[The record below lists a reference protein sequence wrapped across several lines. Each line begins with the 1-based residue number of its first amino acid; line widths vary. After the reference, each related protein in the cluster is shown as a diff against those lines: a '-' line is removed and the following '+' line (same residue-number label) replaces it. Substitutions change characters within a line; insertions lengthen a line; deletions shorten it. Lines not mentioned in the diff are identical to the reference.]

1 MNHSI
6 EEVIKAAK
14 IYLPNLNERRLYRA
28 YEFAARAH
36 EGQIRKEGSPYI
48 VHPVSAAYILT
59 GLRVDED
66 TLIGAL
72 LHDVP
77 EDTTYTLEDI
87 EKNFGKKIAFLV
99 EGITKLSKVHYR
111 HNMEERQIESLKK
124 MFIHSAQ
131 DIRII
136 LIKLA
141 DRLHNMSTIGAIPKP
156 EKRTRIAKETL
167 EIYVP
172 IANLLGIWELKGQLE
187 DLCFKTLL
195 PEEFEHIEELAKE
208 SALSHSDIVK
218 RSISQVKRML
228 AANHLYDFEIE
239 GRKKTL
245 YSIYR
250 KMVNKGRSFHEI
262 YDLIGIR
269 VIVDDIGEC
278 YQVLGVL
285 HQNYTPKLGRLKD
298 YIAIPKS
305 NGYQSIHTT
314 IFGVDGALS
323 EFQIRTKEM
332 HLESEYGVA
341 AHYFYTNEKDK
352 KKSFKKMQKKAG
364 WVKKILEVQR
374 NAQNSHYLDDLKLDI
389 FQDRIFVFTPKGDV
403 IDLPKDANIIDMAF
417 HVHSDLGRR
426 AAGALLNGTKE
437 SLNTTLK
444 TGDVVEIITSE
455 ESQAKIEW
463 LYSVHANLSKHR
475 IKEFLKT
482 LSTEKSIESGWR
494 ILDSRIKVYG
504 YKGVNF
510 LSEEQKNKLIEKFL
524 QKNWDLLL
532 CNLGNGNINVND
544 AIAEL
549 FSKSELIGEEIN
561 TDYMKAYVEGSDR
574 VHVSIAPPKIH
585 KVHLKI
591 ETINRVGMLR
601 DISDVIAGNGVNIL
615 KISTMILNEGSSSEL
630 EFFLEIRNINQYE
643 NLVYAIHEVPGVL
656 KVNRVQSDES
666 AQINSND
673 FHKELSQ

>member
-1 MNHSI
+1 M
-6 EEVIKAAK
+6 
-14 IYLPNLNERRLYRA
+14 RA
-28 YEFAARAH
+28 YEFAEKAH
-36 EGQIRKEGSPYI
+36 EGQLRKEGSPYI
-48 VHPVSAAYILT
+48 IHPVSAAYILT

-66 TLIGAL
+66 TLIAAL

-77 EDTTYTLEDI
+77 EDTSFSLEDI
-87 EKNFGKKIAFLV
+87 ERNFGKKIAFLV

-195 PEEFEHIEELAKE
+195 PEEFKHIEELAKE
-208 SALSHSDIVK
+208 SALSHGDIVK
-218 RSISQVKRML
+218 RSISQARKML
-228 AANHLYDFEIE
+228 GNNHLNNIEIE
-239 GRKKTL
+239 GRKKTF

-250 KMVNKGRSFHEI
+250 KMIHKGRSFHEI
-262 YDLIGIR
+262 YDLIGLR
-269 VIVDDIGEC
+269 IVVGDIGEC

-285 HQNYTPKLGRLKD
+285 HQHYTPKLGRLKD

-314 IFGVDGALS
+314 VFGVDGTLT

-352 KKSFKKMQKKAG
+352 KKSFKKMQEKAG

-374 NAQNSHYLDDLKLDI
+374 NAENTHYLEDLKLDI

-403 IDLPKDANIIDMAF
+403 IDLPKDANLIDMAF
-417 HVHSDLGRR
+417 HIHSDLGRR
-426 AAGALLNGTKE
+426 ACGALLNGKRE
-437 SLNTTLK
+437 SLTSTLK
-444 TGDVVEIITSE
+444 TGDVVEILTTN
-455 ESQAKIEW
+455 ESQLKIEW
-463 LYSVHANLSKHR
+463 LYSVHTNLSKHR

-482 LSTEKSIESGWR
+482 LSTEELTEGGRR
-494 ILDSRIKVYG
+494 ILDSRIKLYG
-504 YKGVNF
+504 YSGIDSLNAD
-510 LSEEQKNKLIEKFL
+510 QKEKLMKKFL
-524 QKNWDLLL
+524 QNDWNAVLY
-532 CNLGNGNINVND
+532 NLGIGSININD

-549 FSKSELIGEEIN
+549 FSKSELIGEETN
-561 TDYMKAYVEGSDR
+561 SDYIKAYEAYDR
-574 VHVSIAPPKIH
+574 KHISITTPKIH
-585 KVHLKI
+585 KVHFRI
-591 ETINRVGMLR
+591 DTVNRIGMIR
-601 DISDVIAGNGVNIL
+601 DISDIIAQNEVNIL
-615 KISTMILNEGSSSEL
+615 KVSTNMSDDGSVNVL

-643 NLVYAIHEVPGVL
+643 SLVYAIHEIPGVL
-656 KVNRVQSDES
+656 SVNRVQNDES
-666 AQINSND
+666 TLIN
-673 FHKELSQ
+673 

>member
-14 IYLPNLNERRLYRA
+14 NYLPNLNEKRVYRA
-28 YEFAARAH
+28 YSFAENAH
-36 EGQIRKEGSPYI
+36 RGQLRKEGSPYI
-48 VHPVSAAYILT
+48 VHPVSAAHILT
-59 GLRVDED
+59 DLRVDED
-66 TLIGAL
+66 TIIAAL

-77 EDTTYTLEDI
+77 EDTKYTLEDI

-124 MFIHSAQ
+124 MFIHSSQ

-141 DRLHNMSTIGAIPKP
+141 DRLHNMKTIGAIPKP

-195 PEEFEHIEELAKE
+195 PEEFKHIEELAME
-208 SALSHSDIVK
+208 SAVYHGDVLK
-218 RSISQVKRML
+218 KSILQVKKML
-228 AANHLYDFEIE
+228 TQYHFSRLEIE

-250 KMVNKGRSFHEI
+250 KMINKGRSFHEI
-262 YDLIGIR
+262 YDLVGIR
-269 VIVDDIGEC
+269 IIVDTIGEC
-278 YQVLGVL
+278 YQVLGAL
-285 HQNYTPKLGRLKD
+285 HQSYTPKLGRLKD

-314 IFGVDGALS
+314 VFGIDGALT

-332 HLESEYGVA
+332 HLENEYGVA
-341 AHYFYTNEKDK
+341 AHYFYTNQKDK

-374 NAQNSHYLDDLKLDI
+374 NAGNSHYLDDLKLDI

-403 IDLPKDANIIDMAF
+403 IDLPKGANIIDMAF
-417 HVHSDLGRR
+417 HIHSDLGKH
-426 AAGALLNGTKE
+426 AYSALLNGSKE
-437 SLNTTLK
+437 SLSASLK
-444 TGDVVEIITSE
+444 TGDVVEILMSD
-455 ESQAKIEW
+455 SAKPKIDW
-463 LYSVHANLSKHR
+463 LYSVHTNLSKHR
-475 IKEFLKT
+475 IKEYLKT
-482 LSTEKSIESGWR
+482 LSEEELIEEGKR

-504 YKGVNF
+504 YKGIDF
-510 LSEEQKNKLIEKFL
+510 LTEEQKTKLLQKFL
-524 QKNWDLLL
+524 QKNWNSVLY
-532 CNLGNGNINVND
+532 NLGIGNINVND

-549 FSKSELIGEEIN
+549 FSKSELMGEEMN
-561 TDYMKAYVEGSDR
+561 TDYLNAYAKGSDR
-574 VHVSIAPPKIH
+574 IHVSIAPPKIH
-585 KVHLKI
+585 KVHFVI
-591 ETINRVGMLR
+591 DTINRIGMVR
-601 DISDVIAGNGVNIL
+601 DISDVIADNEVNIL
-615 KISTMILNEGSSSEL
+615 KIATNMSEDASCNAL

-643 NLVYAIHEVPGVL
+643 NLVYSLHEIPGVL
-656 KVNRVQSDES
+656 RVNRIQNDES
-666 AQINSND
+666 SQTNSND